1 MLKNILVLID
11 GTDTALKALRYAAE
25 LCTLSGGEL
34 IIMTAVQTSI
44 KAGAANSALNQELL
58 NQTNSPLVK
67 EGAQVF
73 AAAKNIMDERPIK
86 ATYLLEMGNPVEAAL
101 KTINKFS
108 CDTVVMGNRGFGT
121 WESILKDSVSKKL
134 AAASKVPLIIVK

>member
-58 NQTNSPLVK
+58 NQTN
-67 EGAQVF
+67 
-73 AAAKNIMDERPIK
+73 
-86 ATYLLEMGNPVEAAL
+86 
-101 KTINKFS
+101 
-108 CDTVVMGNRGFGT
+108 
-121 WESILKDSVSKKL
+121 
-134 AAASKVPLIIVK
+134 